1 MNNNTCFDCI
11 HLATCYKIEHFG
23 RDLETN
29 IPCKEFIGV
38 SDRIEV
44 VRCKDC
50 KYAKHWYGNNKLG
63 NETFLCYFLAEE
75 GIKMFADNFCSYGE
89 RKESYNGKD

>member
-1 MNNNTCFDCI
+1 MTNKKHTNTCFDCI

-38 SDRIEV
+38 TDRVEV

-50 KYAKHWYGNNKLG
+50 KYAQYWYGNDKLG

-75 GIKMFADNFCSYGE
+75 GIKMFADDFCSRGE
-89 RKESYNGKD
+89 RRE